1 MEVDEKYEAEEDP
14 HVTETDEICNEH
26 RKLNEN
32 GWLERKSNKLHNEK
46 L

>member
-1 MEVDEKYEAEEDP
+1 MKQRRRRNGNP
-14 HVTETDEICNEH
+14 HITETDEICNEH